1 MVQKVS
7 VFMGG
12 TGANS
17 AADARINLG
26 VPPTVAYDT
35 ANSAANTTAVYYN

>member
-12 TGANS
+12 TGANN
-17 AADARINLG
+17 AADARLNLQ
-26 VPPTVAYDT
+26 VA
-35 ANSAANTTAVYYN
+35 SAEQTNIVANTVDVYA